1 MHTNVPEMLICRLN
15 DLSHRLTALTRINL
29 TDETVLFTGQQ
40 APCRNCQSAMRKATS
55 NNSATIIY
63 QWREHGQTY
72 QKKWRGNKRIE

>member
-1 MHTNVPEMLICRLN
+1 MTRQKMV
-15 DLSHRLTALTRINL
+15 HRLTALIRINL

-40 APCRNCQSAMRKATS
+40 APCRN
-55 NNSATIIY
+55 NSATVIY